1 MIFLK
6 VSNMNCKEINPRY
19 LNLFISHGDSFY
31 LTTNSVKFNSFWKSS
46 ELKLAFL
53 EWFLI
58 FLSII
63 VFLIIV
69 YLILI

>member
-1 MIFLK
+1 LKFLN
-6 VSNMNCKEINPRY
+6 VGNMNFKAINLQR
-19 LNLFISHGDSFY
+19 LNLFTYQGYSFY
-31 LTTNSVKFNSFWKSS
+31 LITNPVKISSFWKSS

-63 VFLIIV
+63 IFLIIL
-69 YLILI
+69 YLFFI